1 MEHNLRN
8 WKVKRDDKKKGEG
21 RMRNRSRCDMCSRKL
36 AKYAHQKT
44 QSGENLE
51 KVGPAQLRLCWR
63 CHDAKYGSGRIRH
76 RHSRH
81 FGRNFEKAK

>member
-36 AKYAHQKT
+36 ANYAHEK
-44 QSGENLE
+44 SE

-63 CHDAKYGSGRIRH
+63 CHDTKREGKIEPRSMLVSIP
-76 RHSRH
+76 
-81 FGRNFEKAK
+81 FNKRNKQL